1 MNLLSIWVRKLFDE
15 DSFLPEPTTDDDF
28 FSIYIGEED

>member
-1 MNLLSIWVRKLFDE
+1 MNLLFNWVRKLFDG

-28 FSIYIGEED
+28 FPIYIGEED